1 MIHETIPL
9 TVPGADGPAEL
20 TAYAPGNFPELGER
34 RLRSAVII
42 CPGGGYHCLSDR
54 EGEPVALRFAGLGF
68 AAFLLRYHAA
78 PQGRWPIPQRQLLSA
93 IDYVRVNCARY
104 HVDPQAVIVMGFSAG
119 GHLAASAGVM
129 WDRQE
134 IYKPLRKRS
143 SAFRPDGVVLGY
155 PVITSGPMAH
165 RDSIVNLL
173 GDRYDELAEL
183 VSLEKRVTRKSPP
196 MFLWHTVDDTCVP
209 VENSILLA
217 DALRAKG
224 VDVELHLYPHGEHGQ
239 SLADHTAYPPGQE
252 RRTMSVSCAVWVQRC
267 DAWLQQRFGEGAL
280 PALE

>member
-1 MIHETIPL
+1 M
-9 TVPGADGPAEL
+9 
-20 TAYAPGNFPELGER
+20 
-34 RLRSAVII
+34 
-42 CPGGGYHCLSDR
+42 
-54 EGEPVALRFAGLGF
+54 
-68 AAFLLRYHAA
+68 
-78 PQGRWPIPQRQLLSA
+78 
-93 IDYVRVNCARY
+93 RVNCARY

-129 WDRQE
+129 WNRQE

>member
-1 MIHETIPL
+1 M
-9 TVPGADGPAEL
+9 
-20 TAYAPGNFPELGER
+20 
-34 RLRSAVII
+34 
-42 CPGGGYHCLSDR
+42 
-54 EGEPVALRFAGLGF
+54 ALRFAGMGY
-68 AAFLLRYHAA
+68 AAFILRYHVA

-129 WDRQE
+129 WNRQE